1 MDVYMCGDAS
11 QVAENLPNK
20 LESALD
26 KCKGEIAARGA
37 DQETL
42 VQSTLD
48 VDWEAFGVV
57 RNKVAKK
64 VKKLKEN

>member
-1 MDVYMCGDAS
+1 MPARW
-11 QVAENLPNK
+11 QRTK
-20 LESALD
+20 LSSALD
-26 KCKGEIAARGA
+26 KCNGDMAARGA
-37 DQETL
+37 DQETV

-64 VKKLKEN
+64 